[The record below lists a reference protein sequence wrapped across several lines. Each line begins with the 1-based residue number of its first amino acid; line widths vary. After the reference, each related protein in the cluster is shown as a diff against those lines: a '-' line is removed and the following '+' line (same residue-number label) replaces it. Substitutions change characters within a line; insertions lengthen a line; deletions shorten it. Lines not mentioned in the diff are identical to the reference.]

1 MGETRGVKRREG
13 FFHEEL
19 EGEGEGERR
28 SIGVRR
34 RGFCKAGWFEGCLK
48 KAPAGNWNHLVGHR
62 DVGVLDFQRCSRNLQ
77 CKMKSVLRGSEH
89 GPEGTTVGKELAGA
103 AMWKGWRTLLRPCHT
118 ALRRA
123 GGFKEPPRLAAARW
137 L

>member
-1 MGETRGVKRREG
+1 MGLSTVANGGNEGSKTAGGG

-62 DVGVLDFQRCSRNLQ
+62 DVGVLDFQWCSRNLQ

-89 GPEGTTVGKELAGA
+89 SPEGTSVGKELGRQC
-103 AMWKGWRTLLRPCHT
+103 GRGGGPCCVH
-118 ALRRA
+118 AILHYSGRV
-123 GGFKEPPRLAAARW
+123 
-137 L
+137 